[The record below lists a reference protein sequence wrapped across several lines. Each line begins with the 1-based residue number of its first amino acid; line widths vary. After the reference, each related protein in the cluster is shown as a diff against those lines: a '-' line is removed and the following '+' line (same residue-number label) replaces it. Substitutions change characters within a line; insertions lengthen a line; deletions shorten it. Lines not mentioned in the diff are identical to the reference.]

1 MGAIFETVR
10 STGLPDHLGTQTS
23 PPAVIPRVTE
33 RRSACFDFVC
43 LEISL
48 EHYQRKTWDNYLG
61 KNILR
66 NFDTSFQ
73 KDESVEHTV
82 LAVCKAP
89 KIRPNFHFVGT
100 MAVKFI
106 KTPV

>member
-1 MGAIFETVR
+1 MIGIINKEKTF
-10 STGLPDHLGTQTS
+10 
-23 PPAVIPRVTE
+23 
-33 RRSACFDFVC
+33 SA
-43 LEISL
+43 
-48 EHYQRKTWDNYLG
+48 
-61 KNILR
+61 
-66 NFDTSFQ
+66 TSFQ
-73 KDESVEHTV
+73 NDELVKHTV